1 MIDLAKFKNIEG
13 NEKNRS
19 EITQIGVL
27 EAIDAYFEGDTLF
40 SEEQIQKMVE
50 SNITKCEVYAQLA
63 KEETEEPTTE
73 PTPNP
78 TEPTTEPTEPIEP
91 TPEPTEPTP
100 EPTEP
105 TEPVE
110 NGDDKPQEE
119 NIEVV
124 E

>member
-40 SEEQIQKMVE
+40 SEEQIQTMVE

-63 KEETEEPTTE
+63 KEETEEPA
-73 PTPNP
+73 
-78 TEPTTEPTEPIEP
+78 EPTTEPTPV
-91 TPEPTEPTP
+91 PTEPTP
-100 EPTEP
+100 VSTEST

-110 NGDDKPQEE
+110 PVDDNPQEE

>member
-63 KEETEEPTTE
+63 QEETED
-73 PTPNP
+73 PTPD
-78 TEPTTEPTEPIEP
+78 P
-91 TPEPTEPTP
+91 TPEPTPD
-100 EPTEP
+100 P
-105 TEPVE
+105 TEPV
-110 NGDDKPQEE
+110 DDNTKDE
-119 NIEVV
+119 NIEVMA
-124 E
+124 

>member
-63 KEETEEPTTE
+63 KEETEEPAEPTPASTE
-73 PTPNP
+73 PTSDPNP
-78 TEPTTEPTEPIEP
+78 DPNPDSNKPI
-91 TPEPTEPTP
+91 
-100 EPTEP
+100 
-105 TEPVE
+105 
-110 NGDDKPQEE
+110 DDNPQDVKDG
-119 NIEVV
+119 NIEVL
-124 E
+124 

>member
-63 KEETEEPTTE
+63 KEETEEPTEPTPE

-78 TEPTTEPTEPIEP
+78 TEPTEPTTEPTEQ
-91 TPEPTEPTP
+91 TTEAS
-100 EPTEP
+100 
-105 TEPVE
+105 EPVE

>member
-27 EAIDAYFEGDTLF
+27 AAIDAYFEGDTLF

-78 TEPTTEPTEPIEP
+78 TEPTTEPTEP
-91 TPEPTEPTP
+91 
-100 EPTEP
+100 
-105 TEPVE
+105 VE
-110 NGDDKPQEE
+110 NDDKPQEE

>member
-13 NEKNRS
+13 NEKNRA

-27 EAIDAYFEGDTLF
+27 EAIDAYFEGDKLF

-63 KEETEEPTTE
+63 KEETEEPAEPTTE
-73 PTPNP
+73 PTPEPTP
-78 TEPTTEPTEPIEP
+78 TEPTTEPTEPVEP
-91 TPEPTEPTP
+91 
-100 EPTEP
+100 
-105 TEPVE
+105 
-110 NGDDKPQEE
+110 GDDNQQDG

>member
-63 KEETEEPTTE
+63 KEETEGSEEPTIDPTPD
-73 PTPNP
+73 PTPNQ
-78 TEPTTEPTEPIEP
+78 TEQGEQGEGEQGQG
-91 TPEPTEPTP
+91 
-100 EPTEP
+100 
-105 TEPVE
+105 E
-110 NGDDKPQEE
+110 NPQDG
-119 NIEVV
+119 NIEL

>member
-50 SNITKCEVYAQLA
+50 SNITKCEVYTQLA
-63 KEETEEPTTE
+63 KEETEEPAE
-73 PTPNP
+73 PTPVS
-78 TEPTTEPTEPIEP
+78 T
-91 TPEPTEPTP
+91 EPTEPTP
-100 EPTEP
+100 KPTEPTEP

-110 NGDDKPQEE
+110 NGDDKLQEE

>member
-1 MIDLAKFKNIEG
+1 MIDLAKLKNIKEK
-13 NEKNRS
+13 EKNRS
-19 EITQIGVL
+19 KITQIGVL

-73 PTPNP
+73 PTEPTTEP
-78 TEPTTEPTEPIEP
+78 TEPTTEPTEPVEP
-91 TPEPTEPTP
+91 I
-100 EPTEP
+100 
-105 TEPVE
+105 
-110 NGDDKPQEE
+110 DDNTQDG

>member
-27 EAIDAYFEGDTLF
+27 AAIDAFFEGDTLF

-63 KEETEEPTTE
+63 KEETEEPTE
-73 PTPNP
+73 L
-78 TEPTTEPTEPIEP
+78 
-91 TPEPTEPTP
+91 TPEPTEPTELTP

-110 NGDDKPQEE
+110 NDDKPQEE

>member
-63 KEETEEPTTE
+63 KEETDSTPDSTPDSTE
-73 PTPNP
+73 P
-78 TEPTTEPTEPIEP
+78 PIEP
-91 TPEPTEPTP
+91 S
-100 EPTEP
+100 
-105 TEPVE
+105 
-110 NGDDKPQEE
+110 DDNTQDE

-124 E
+124 

>member
-63 KEETEEPTTE
+63 KEETEEPT
-73 PTPNP
+73 
-78 TEPTTEPTEPIEP
+78 
-91 TPEPTEPTP
+91 PEPTEPTP
-100 EPTEP
+100 EQTPET

-110 NGDDKPQEE
+110 SDDNPQDE